1 MTVLVTGVGGQLG
14 FDVVNELARRGHRT
28 VGTDVRRED
37 ELVRCAAWDRYVEL
51 DVTDPKAI
59 DDALSSIRPDAIVH
73 CAAWTDVDR
82 AEDQNNREQVRKINV
97 DATGFL
103 TDKAKNL
110 GCKFVYISTDYVF
123 SGDGTAPW
131 KPDETVFRPLNY
143 YAETKLEGEQI
154 VSSRLEKYYV
164 VRIAWAFGSNGKNFI
179 RTMLNLAQTRDTVK
193 VVCDQIGTPTYT
205 VDLAVLLCDMLE
217 TDRYGFYHATNDG
230 GYISWYDLAC
240 EVFRQAG
247 IKMNVI
253 PVTTAEYG
261 ASVARRPRNS
271 RLDKSKLKEKGFA
284 SLPDWKN
291 AVTRYLKEIGAIKL

>member
-14 FDVVNELARRGHRT
+14 FDVVNELARRGHQT

-37 ELVRCAAWDRYVEL
+37 ELVRRAAWDRYVEL
-51 DVTDPKAI
+51 DVTDPKEI
-59 DDALSSIRPDAIVH
+59 DRVLSAIRPDAIVH

-82 AEDQNNREQVRKINV
+82 AEDEKNREQVRKINV

-103 TDKAKNL
+103 TDKAKKL

-123 SGDGTAPW
+123 SGEGTTPW
-131 KPDETVFRPLNY
+131 KPDETDFRPLNY
-143 YAETKLEGEQI
+143 YAETKLEGERI

-164 VRIAWAFGSNGKNFI
+164 VRIAWVFGSNGKNFI
-179 RTMLNLAQTRDTVK
+179 RTMLNLAQTRDTLK

-205 VDLAVLLCDMLE
+205 VDLSVLLCDMLE
-217 TDRYGFYHATNDG
+217 TDRYGFYHATNEG
-230 GYISWYDLAC
+230 GFISWYDLAC

-253 PVTTAEYG
+253 PVSTAEYG
-261 ASVARRPRNS
+261 ASAARRPRNS
-271 RLDKSKLKEKGFA
+271 RLDKSKLEEKGFA
-284 SLPDWKN
+284 SLPGWKN
-291 AVTRYLKEIGAIKL
+291 AVTRYLKEIGVIES